1 MEERIGFW
9 VFECIF
15 PITWIEP
22 ALSRRPPFCENRCF
36 PDFSPTMIQGQFRSS
51 VLQVPAEVTPLKFR
65 GYLRKEIEAVQA
77 TAQNE
82 EDIIIVRLFVLEKVL
97 FGLGPKK
104 VNSILQGVVGKCP
117 NIQRIELEA
126 LVRPLT
132 QDEMQEAADE
142 AQATL
147 QALSHRVMASG
158 GKLGPDTGAN

>member
-1 MEERIGFW
+1 
-9 VFECIF
+9 
-15 PITWIEP
+15 
-22 ALSRRPPFCENRCF
+22 
-36 PDFSPTMIQGQFRSS
+36 MIQGQFRSS

-82 EDIIIVRLFVLEKVL
+82 EDIIVVRLFVLEKVL
-97 FGLGPKK
+97 FGLGPRK
-104 VNSILQGVVGKCP
+104 VDSILQGVVGKCP

>member
-1 MEERIGFW
+1 
-9 VFECIF
+9 
-15 PITWIEP
+15 
-22 ALSRRPPFCENRCF
+22 
-36 PDFSPTMIQGQFRSS
+36 MIQGQFRSS
-51 VLQVPAEVTPLKFR
+51 ILQVPAEVTPLKFR

-82 EDIIIVRLFVLEKVL
+82 EDIIVVRLFVLEKVL

-104 VNSILQGVVGKCP
+104 VNSILQSVVGKCP

-126 LVRPLT
+126 LARPLT

-142 AQATL
+142 AQAML